1 MSKFGASMKL
11 GFCLF
16 MSLWLLFSYSNFQE
30 TSIVESEFLLEKQ
43 INLKEILNGY
53 WKAEEEENLIIGFQ
67 DTKLSVIRDGN
78 LQQIASIEGYKTD
91 EVLLC
96 IRGNIVNLAVRI
108 EGEKLQISC
117 SQTVPCKGLKL
128 GDNSRFQKMDE
139 VSQSFK
145 TQAIVLGTDV
155 KLSKKQIVKIQTEM
169 KYRGNLEQKV
179 RKKKQVD
186 FKKIKQIDRDNT
198 NYLIKLVEKIGWIDS
213 KRFGKRTSIEAF
225 LIVQHSG
232 NVGLMMAA
240 LPKLKEDGQLN
251 SYALVYDRLQLMI
264 GKKQLYGSQLSTSS
278 EGEAGLMP
286 LEDPE
291 NVDKL
296 RKEVGLEPLAQYIK
310 NFGLKE
316 VKVFDWNCDK

>member
-1 MSKFGASMKL
+1 MKL
-11 GFCLF
+11 CFCLF
-16 MSLWLLFSYSNFQE
+16 MSLLLLLPYSNFQQ
-30 TSIVESEFLLEKQ
+30 TSIAESEFLSEEK

-53 WKAEEEENLIIGFQ
+53 WKAEEEGLIIGFQ
-67 DTKLSVIRDGN
+67 DEKLSVIRNEN

-91 EVLLC
+91 EVILC
-96 IRGNIVNLAVRI
+96 VRGNIVNLAVRI

-117 SQTVPCKGLKL
+117 SQTIPCKGLKL

-139 VSQSFK
+139 ISQSFK
-145 TQAIVLGTDV
+145 TKTIILGKDV
-155 KLSKKQIVKIQTEM
+155 KLSKKQIIKIQREM

-179 RKKKQVD
+179 RKKKQLD
-186 FKKIKQIDRDNT
+186 FKEISRIDRDNT
-198 NYLIKLVEKIGWIDS
+198 NYLIKLVEKIGWIDR
-213 KRFGKRTSIEAF
+213 KRFGQETSTEAF

-232 NVGLMMAA
+232 NVGLMVAA
-240 LPKLKEDGQLN
+240 LPKLKEDGQLS

-278 EGEAGLMP
+278 EGEAGLMS

-316 VKVFDWNCDK
+316 VKVFDWNCGN

>member
-1 MSKFGASMKL
+1 MKL
-11 GFCLF
+11 CFCLF
-16 MSLWLLFSYSNFQE
+16 MSLLVFFSRPDFQQ
-30 TSIVESEFLLEKQ
+30 TSIGEPGFLSEEK

-53 WKAEEEENLIIGFQ
+53 WKAEEGEGLIIGFQ
-67 DTKLSVIRDGN
+67 DEKLSIIRDES
-78 LQQIASIEGYKTD
+78 LQQIAFITGYKKD
-91 EVLLC
+91 EVILC
-96 IRGNIVNLAVRI
+96 IRGNTVSLGVRI

-128 GDNSRFQKMDE
+128 EGNSHFQKME
-139 VSQSFK
+139 ESFQGFK
-145 TQAIVLGTDV
+145 AQTLVLGTNV
-155 KLSKKQIVKIQTEM
+155 KLSKKQIVKIQTEIAH
-169 KYRGNLEQKV
+169 RGNLEQKA
-179 RKKKQVD
+179 RKKKQLD
-186 FKKIKQIDRDNT
+186 FKEIKRIDKDNT
-198 NYLIKLVEKIGWIDS
+198 NYLIKLVREIGWIDR
-213 KRFGKRTSIEAF
+213 KRFGERTSTEAF

-232 NVGLMMAA
+232 NVGLMMAV
-240 LPKLKEDGQLN
+240 LPKLKEDGQLSN
-251 SYALVYDRLQLMI
+251 YALVYDRLQLMI

-316 VKVFDWNCDK
+316 VKIFDWNCDN

>member
-1 MSKFGASMKL
+1 MKL
-11 GFCLF
+11 CFCLF
-16 MSLWLLFSYSNFQE
+16 MSLLLLLPYSNFQQ
-30 TSIVESEFLLEKQ
+30 TSIAESEFLSEEK
-43 INLKEILNGY
+43 ISLKEILNGY
-53 WKAEEEENLIIGFQ
+53 WKAEEEEGLIIGFQ
-67 DTKLSVIRDGN
+67 DEKLSVIRNEN

-91 EVLLC
+91 EVILC
-96 IRGNIVNLAVRI
+96 VRGNIVNLAVRI

-117 SQTVPCKGLKL
+117 SQTIPCKGLKL

-139 VSQSFK
+139 ISQSFK
-145 TQAIVLGTDV
+145 TKTIILGKDV
-155 KLSKKQIVKIQTEM
+155 KLSKKQIIKIQREM

-179 RKKKQVD
+179 RKKKQLD
-186 FKKIKQIDRDNT
+186 FKEISRIDRDNT
-198 NYLIKLVEKIGWIDS
+198 NYLIKLVEKIGWIDR
-213 KRFGKRTSIEAF
+213 KRFGQETSTEAF

-232 NVGLMMAA
+232 NVGLMVVA
-240 LPKLKEDGQLN
+240 LPKLKEDGQLS

-264 GKKQLYGSQLSTSS
+264 GKKQLYGSQLSISS

-316 VKVFDWNCDK
+316 VKVFDWNCGN

>member
-1 MSKFGASMKL
+1 MKL
-11 GFCLF
+11 CFCLF
-16 MSLWLLFSYSNFQE
+16 MSLLLLLPYSNLQQ
-30 TSIVESEFLLEKQ
+30 TSIAESEFLSEEK

-53 WKAEEEENLIIGFQ
+53 WKAEEEGLIIGFQ
-67 DTKLSVIRDGN
+67 DEKLSVIRNEN

-91 EVLLC
+91 EVILC
-96 IRGNIVNLAVRI
+96 VRGNIVNLSVRI

-117 SQTVPCKGLKL
+117 SQTIPCKGLKL

-139 VSQSFK
+139 ISQSFK
-145 TQAIVLGTDV
+145 TKTIILGKDV
-155 KLSKKQIVKIQTEM
+155 KLSKKQIIKIQREM

-179 RKKKQVD
+179 RKKKQLD
-186 FKKIKQIDRDNT
+186 FKEISRIDRDNT
-198 NYLIKLVEKIGWIDS
+198 NYLIKLVEKIGWIDR
-213 KRFGKRTSIEAF
+213 KRFGQETSTEAF

-232 NVGLMMAA
+232 NVGLMVVA
-240 LPKLKEDGQLN
+240 LPKLKEDGQLS

-264 GKKQLYGSQLSTSS
+264 GKKQLYGSQLSISS

-316 VKVFDWNCDK
+316 VKVFDWNCGN

>member
-1 MSKFGASMKL
+1 MKL
-11 GFCLF
+11 CFCLF
-16 MSLWLLFSYSNFQE
+16 MSLLLLLPYSNFQQ
-30 TSIVESEFLLEKQ
+30 TSIAESEFLSEEK
-43 INLKEILNGY
+43 ISLKEILNGY
-53 WKAEEEENLIIGFQ
+53 WKAEEEGLIIGFQ
-67 DTKLSVIRDGN
+67 DEKLSVIRNEN
-78 LQQIASIEGYKTD
+78 LQQIASIEGYKAD
-91 EVLLC
+91 EVILC
-96 IRGNIVNLAVRI
+96 VRGNIVNLAVRI

-117 SQTVPCKGLKL
+117 SQTIPCKGLKL

-139 VSQSFK
+139 ISQSFK
-145 TQAIVLGTDV
+145 TKTIILGKDV
-155 KLSKKQIVKIQTEM
+155 KLSKKQIIKIQREM

-179 RKKKQVD
+179 RKKKQLD
-186 FKKIKQIDRDNT
+186 FKEISRIDRDNT
-198 NYLIKLVEKIGWIDS
+198 NYLIKLVEKIGWIDR
-213 KRFGKRTSIEAF
+213 KRFGQETSTEAF

-232 NVGLMMAA
+232 NVGLMIAA
-240 LPKLKEDGQLN
+240 LPKLKEDGQLS
-251 SYALVYDRLQLMI
+251 SYALVYDRLQLMV

-316 VKVFDWNCDK
+316 VKVFDWNCGN

>member
-1 MSKFGASMKL
+1 
-11 GFCLF
+11 
-16 MSLWLLFSYSNFQE
+16 
-30 TSIVESEFLLEKQ
+30 
-43 INLKEILNGY
+43 
-53 WKAEEEENLIIGFQ
+53 
-67 DTKLSVIRDGN
+67 
-78 LQQIASIEGYKTD
+78 
-91 EVLLC
+91 
-96 IRGNIVNLAVRI
+96 
-108 EGEKLQISC
+108 
-117 SQTVPCKGLKL
+117 
-128 GDNSRFQKMDE
+128 
-139 VSQSFK
+139 
-145 TQAIVLGTDV
+145 
-155 KLSKKQIVKIQTEM
+155 M
-169 KYRGNLEQKV
+169 KYRGNLEQKA
-179 RKKKQVD
+179 RKKKQLD
-186 FKKIKQIDRDNT
+186 FKKIKQIDRENT

-213 KRFGKRTSIEAF
+213 KRFGETTSIEAF

-251 SYALVYDRLQLMI
+251 SYALAYDRLQLMI

-316 VKVFDWNCDK
+316 VKIFDWNCDK